1 MQQAEVGEYT
11 GQVACD
17 PALLAGSKEIHHPE
31 SKHLP
36 SPISNR
42 NIRRLEAPLSRCKQR
57 AATRPNSNKTRLRA
71 NRVDG
76 IPFARTGSPSAQ
88 MPARVDA
95 HSAAVF
101 FAIMGSPKF
110 LARHLEAM
118 VI

>member
-31 SKHLP
+31 TKHL
-36 SPISNR
+36 SNPISNR
-42 NIRRLEAPLSRCKQR
+42 NIPRSEAPLSRCKQR
-57 AATRPNSNKTRLRA
+57 AATRPNRNKTRLRA
-71 NRVDG
+71 DRVNH
-76 IPFARTGSPSAQ
+76 ISFASTGSPSAQ